1 MAASEKNQNFLI
13 GINKPSGITSHDVV
27 NTCRKILGEKRIG
40 HMGTLDPLATGVMLI
55 GVGSA
60 ARLNQYLEAADKTY
74 IVTAQFGKVTSTYDS
89 EGEEL
94 RTGIVPPKIMEEKF
108 VKQYLADWVG
118 TYMQVPPPYSAIKI
132 NGKPSYKAAR
142 MGEEVDLPAREVEI
156 FSTELRELG
165 TSS

>member
-1 MAASEKNQNFLI
+1 MAAPAKNPNFLI

-27 NTCRKILGEKRIG
+27 NTCRKILDEKRIG

-60 ARLNQYLEAADKTY
+60 ARLNNYLESADKTY
-74 IVTAQFGKVTSTYDS
+74 VVTAQFGKVTSTYDS

-108 VKQYLADWVG
+108 VKQYLAD
-118 TYMQVPPPYSAIKI
+118 
-132 NGKPSYKAAR
+132 
-142 MGEEVDLPAREVEI
+142 
-156 FSTELRELG
+156 
-165 TSS
+165 